1 MFERLLYGI
10 ESFFNK
16 VLQSKTHRMR
26 EQFEEFVSG
35 ILFPKK
41 NYEILHQTPDSS
53 ANEERYNKRSDQP
66 DFKFRDYTTGK
77 SFWVECKYQ
86 TVWRGKFPDQYLTPF
101 LKEYELDRYTK
112 LDKDE
117 PVFIAVGTGGVAYF
131 PTQSYLIPVRYI
143 KIADRITK
151 KYLLPFESHN
161 LKRDDERLEKLRDDE
176 FQLGD
181 VIPILSASLWKRLNH

>member
-53 ANEERYNKRSDQP
+53 ANEERYNKSSDQP

-161 LKRDDERLEKLRDDE
+161 LKQDDERLEKLRDDE

>member
-53 ANEERYNKRSDQP
+53 ANEERYNKSSDQP

-161 LKRDDERLEKLRDDE
+161 LKREDERLEKLRDDE

>member
-53 ANEERYNKRSDQP
+53 AGIQLLWI
-66 DFKFRDYTTGK
+66 TT
-77 SFWVECKYQ
+77 S
-86 TVWRGKFPDQYLTPF
+86 
-101 LKEYELDRYTK
+101 
-112 LDKDE
+112 
-117 PVFIAVGTGGVAYF
+117 
-131 PTQSYLIPVRYI
+131 
-143 KIADRITK
+143 
-151 KYLLPFESHN
+151 
-161 LKRDDERLEKLRDDE
+161 
-176 FQLGD
+176 
-181 VIPILSASLWKRLNH
+181 